1 MIPLVDIGVDNKTD
15 LAIAKA
21 IAKVLWEKNYILG
34 KRVESF
40 EGKFAQFIG
49 VNFAVGVASGT
60 DALRL
65 SLRAL
70 GIGTGDKV
78 LTVGLTSPF
87 TAIAIAEEG
96 AIPVFCDIDKQT
108 LTIDPRDAER
118 KIDKNTR
125 AIIPV
130 HLYGNPCD
138 MTTIAK
144 LAKKH
149 KLKIIEDACQA
160 HGATFDDKMVGSLG
174 DLAAFS
180 FYPTKNL
187 GGIGDGGAITTNSL
201 ALAKKIRSLRHG
213 GQTRRFWHQYPGINS
228 RLDEIQAA
236 VLEVRLKLLMR
247 VNRKRTKLAQRYQG
261 GLAGLAIRFQESFEG
276 AQSAYHLFVIRVKK
290 RDQLRKNLAAKGIIC
305 DVYYPY
311 PVYSQPAFKSFSRGK
326 LPITE
331 KVTGEILALPLFPNL
346 TFREQDKVIKAI
358 REFYK

>member
-1 MIPLVDIGVDNKTD
+1 MIPLVDLGTDNKTD
-15 LAIAKA
+15 LAIKKA
-21 IAKVLWEKNYILG
+21 IVKVLEAKNYILG
-34 KRVESF
+34 KRVLSF

-87 TAIAIAEEG
+87 TVIAIAEEG
-96 AIPVFCDIDKQT
+96 ALPVFCDIDEQT
-108 LTIDPRDAER
+108 LTLDPQDAER

-130 HLYGNPCD
+130 HLYGNPCNI
-138 MTTIAK
+138 TTIAR

-160 HGATFDDKMVGSLG
+160 HGAMFNGKKVGSLG
-174 DLAAFS
+174 DIAAFS

-187 GGIGDGGAITTNSL
+187 GAIGDGGAITTNSL

-213 GQTRRFWHQYPGINS
+213 GQTRRFWHEYQGINS

-236 VLEVRLKLLMR
+236 VLEVKLKLLSQG
-247 VNRKRTKLAQRYQG
+247 NKKRSLLAQRYQSRLNNLG
-261 GLAGLAIRFQESFEG
+261 IKFQETFEG
-276 AQSAYHLFVIRVKK
+276 AHSAYHLFVVRVKDREGLRRFLVK
-290 RDQLRKNLAAKGIIC
+290 RGITS

-311 PVYSQPAFKSFSRGK
+311 PVYRQPTFKSFSNGK

-331 KVTGEILALPLFPNL
+331 KVTGEILALPLFPRM
-346 TFREQDKVIKAI
+346 TFRKQDKVIDAVK
-358 REFYK
+358 EFYK

>member
-1 MIPLVDIGVDNKTD
+1 MIPLVDLATDKKTD
-15 LAIAKA
+15 QAIKKA
-21 IAKVLWEKNYILG
+21 IVKVLEAKNYILG
-34 KRVESF
+34 KRVLSF

-49 VNFAVGVASGT
+49 ANFAVGVASGT

-96 AIPVFCDIDKQT
+96 ALPVFCDIDEQT
-108 LTIDPRDAER
+108 LTLDPQDAER

-130 HLYGNPCD
+130 HLYGNPCNI
-138 MTTIAK
+138 TTIAR

-160 HGATFDDKMVGSLG
+160 HGATFGNKKVGSFG
-174 DLAAFS
+174 DIAAFS

-187 GGIGDGGAITTNSL
+187 GGVGDGGAITTNNL
-201 ALAKKIRSLRHG
+201 ALAKRIRSLRHG
-213 GQTRRFWHQYPGINS
+213 GQTKRFWHEYQGINS

-236 VLEVRLKLLMR
+236 VLEVKLKLLMR
-247 VNRKRTKLAQRYQG
+247 VNRKRTKLAQRYKK
-261 GLAGLAIRFQESFEG
+261 GLIGLGIKFQESFEG
-276 AQSAYHLFVIRVKK
+276 TRSAYHLFVVRVKDREGLNRFLVK
-290 RDQLRKNLAAKGIIC
+290 RGITS

-311 PVYSQPAFKSFSRGK
+311 PVYRQPAFKSFSNGK

-331 KVTGEILALPLFPNL
+331 KVTGEILALPLFPRM
-346 TFREQDKVIKAI
+346 TFSQQDEIINAI
-358 REFYK
+358 RDFYR